1 MAAILLVVSCGPS
14 AQEQQAMLEKA
25 KNEVRDSITR
35 IKNRVD
41 SLHQIELIKKD
52 SVRKSEE
59 RRQVIEDSLN
69 NNANSQKWIYE
80 FRGTNERIATL
91 KSVDDSLTIKVLDR
105 MHYNDI
111 YFYCDKIKLNDGF
124 FRKKN
129 IIQVKFNKSR
139 AIEYVVVANGIDCVK
154 LKNMYSYVH
163 DFKKD
168 LQNSCDF
175 EICFPTT
182 DGWKNYQ
189 FSPDSVLDFNKAQ

>member
-1 MAAILLVVSCGPS
+1 MMNKKIRLILAAILLVVSCGPS

-80 FRGTNERIATL
+80 
-91 KSVDDSLTIKVLDR
+91 
-105 MHYNDI
+105 
-111 YFYCDKIKLNDGF
+111 
-124 FRKKN
+124 
-129 IIQVKFNKSR
+129 
-139 AIEYVVVANGIDCVK
+139 
-154 LKNMYSYVH
+154 
-163 DFKKD
+163 
-168 LQNSCDF
+168 
-175 EICFPTT
+175 
-182 DGWKNYQ
+182 
-189 FSPDSVLDFNKAQ
+189 